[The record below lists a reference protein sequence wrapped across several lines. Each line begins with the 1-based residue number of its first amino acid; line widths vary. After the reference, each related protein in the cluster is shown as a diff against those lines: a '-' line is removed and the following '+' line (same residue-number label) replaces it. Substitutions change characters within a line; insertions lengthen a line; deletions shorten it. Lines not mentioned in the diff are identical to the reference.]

1 VRGNLRGGETKR
13 CSKQLTN
20 RTFTIPVSGTLPT
33 TLILCLR
40 LSWCVRVCNPKKKTI
55 TASQTNVFQKEMST
69 STNNSFDQPAA
80 KTSNAAITAA
90 AHGVSSIITWVIQK
104 KAPNSTIG
112 LTFRSR
118 NKRVVIDKVRGRA
131 SRKTDLVAGL
141 RVLKVCGHDV
151 TSASECVKHIHSA
164 PTGGIFIVTEGKHRA
179 ATKKN
184 KKEKAGVSIQKWP
197 NQNYVQIARVNP
209 MGMFRDLQVGQV
221 LYIINGNKINN
232 VMQALRLLRKKRKLR
247 LVTVDVRTAVDPF
260 DLIGENDHGGSESAE
275 AELGATE
282 DDDAD
287 DGSDSDEER
296 AAVDN
301 IADDDSAKF
310 SNSDAASMMSSSNW
324 DGQSA
329 TGSTASSTWSSVY
342 GEGQDGDEGED
353 GMLPSGFMDD
363 MVDALMPGE
372 IQMVTTKVIASVVKP
387 VKETKLGI
395 KFSLK
400 FDQHYVE
407 KIEKG
412 GIFGGCSELQVG
424 QRVVSVKGDYV
435 RSASIEDA
443 IIESKHVAGRITVE
457 TTDGD
462 FGESDEIANNLR
474 ERLIIHFEKPKE
486 KGRLGVGFQKRP
498 NNDGIGIVGVS
509 KEGFLAGLNIL
520 AIGDKVVG
528 INGKPCPDS
537 TEDLVGQIVAAE
549 GMFSLELSPVK
560 RDKEFELKRQEKDA
574 KELKRKEIEVLIP
587 EVGPAVIALVDK
599 PSWDC
604 KVGISLRKSLK
615 IDSILIAAIAD
626 DGLLHNSE
634 LRVGQKIVSINNTP
648 CPTNTI
654 SAIKLI
660 KGTPPG
666 PLRLE
671 ACEID
676 WSATLAKT
684 KPEGDAAI
692 TPAAPEAAAP
702 EAAPTNEEPEKE
714 EKEEPDE
721 MQDML
726 DDFEAQLQDAYDD
739 LNLDYDS
746 ADSSAVGDDQS
757 FATGIGS
764 TYIEHGK

>member
-1 VRGNLRGGETKR
+1 
-13 CSKQLTN
+13 
-20 RTFTIPVSGTLPT
+20 
-33 TLILCLR
+33 
-40 LSWCVRVCNPKKKTI
+40 
-55 TASQTNVFQKEMST
+55 MST
-69 STNNSFDQPAA
+69 GSNQSFDKPAP
-80 KTSNAAITAA
+80 KTSNAAATAA

-104 KAPNSTIG
+104 KMPTSTIG

-131 SRKTDLVAGL
+131 SRKTDLVPGL
-141 RVLKVCGHDV
+141 RVLKVCGIDV
-151 TSASECVKHIHSA
+151 TSASECVKHIHAA

-179 ATKKN
+179 ATKKS
-184 KKEKAGVSIQKWP
+184 KKEKAGISIQKWP
-197 NQNYVQIARVNP
+197 NQNYVQVARVNP
-209 MGMFRDLQVGQV
+209 VGMFRDLQVGQV

-260 DLIGENDHGGSESAE
+260 DLIGENDGGKDSTE
-275 AELGATE
+275 AEFGAT
-282 DDDAD
+282 DPDDANFD
-287 DGSDSDEER
+287 DDSDEER
-296 AAVDN
+296 AAVEN
-301 IADDDSAKF
+301 IDDDDSAKF
-310 SNSDAASMMSSSNW
+310 SNSDATSMMSSSNW

-329 TGSTASSTWSSVY
+329 GGSTAASQWSSVY
-342 GEGQDGDEGED
+342 GGDGQDGEEGED

-363 MVDALMPGE
+363 MANALMPGE

-387 VKETKLGI
+387 EKETKLGI

-400 FDQHYVE
+400 FDQHYIE
-407 KIEKG
+407 KIEKTG
-412 GIFGGCSELQVG
+412 LFGGCSELQVG

-443 IIESKHVAGRITVE
+443 IIESKHVAGRVTIE
-457 TTDGD
+457 ATDGD
-462 FGESDEIANNLR
+462 FGESDEVAKNLR
-474 ERLIIHFEKPKE
+474 ERLVIHFEKPKE

-498 NNDGIGIVGVS
+498 NNDGIGIVGIS

-520 AIGDKVVG
+520 AVGDKVVG
-528 INGKPCPDS
+528 INGKSCPDS
-537 TEDLVGQIVAAE
+537 TEDLVGQIVSSE
-549 GMFSLELSPVK
+549 GMFSLELSPVR
-560 RDKEFELKRQEKDA
+560 RDKEFEMKRQEKDA
-574 KELKRKEIEVLIP
+574 KDLKRKEIEVLTP
-587 EVGPAVIALVDK
+587 ELGPIVIAHVDK
-599 PSWDC
+599 PSRDC

-626 DGLLHNSE
+626 DGLLHGSE
-634 LRVGQKIVSINNTP
+634 LRVGQKIISINNTP

-671 ACEID
+671 ASEVD

-684 KPEGDAAI
+684 KPEGDV
-692 TPAAPEAAAP
+692 AAAP
-702 EAAPTNEEPEKE
+702 AAAAAVTAAETAAPDAAPSNAEPAKE
-714 EKEEPDE
+714 EKGEDAE

-726 DDFEAQLQDAYDD
+726 DDFEAQLQNAYND

-757 FATGIGS
+757 FATGLGS

>member
-1 VRGNLRGGETKR
+1 M
-13 CSKQLTN
+13 SA
-20 RTFTIPVSGTLPT
+20 PSA
-33 TLILCLR
+33 
-40 LSWCVRVCNPKKKTI
+40 PK
-55 TASQTNVFQKEMST
+55 
-69 STNNSFDQPAA
+69 P
-80 KTSNAAITAA
+80 SNAAITAA

-104 KAPNSTIG
+104 KTPTSTIG

-131 SRKTDLVAGL
+131 SRKTDLVPGL

-151 TSASECVKHIHSA
+151 TSASECVKHIHAA

-179 ATKKN
+179 ATKKS
-184 KKEKAGVSIQKWP
+184 KKEKAGISIQKWP

-209 MGMFRDLQVGQV
+209 VGMFRDLQVGQV
-221 LYIINGNKINN
+221 LFIINGNKINN

-247 LVTVDVRTAVDPF
+247 IVTVDVRTAVDPF
-260 DLIGENDHGGSESAE
+260 DLIGENDTGKDSGDT
-275 AELGATE
+275 ELGATE
-282 DDDAD
+282 ADDANDDD
-287 DGSDSDEER
+287 DSDEER
-296 AAVDN
+296 AAVDD
-301 IADDDSAKF
+301 IGDDDSARF
-310 SNSDAASMMSSSNW
+310 SNSDAGSQMSSSNW

-329 TGSTASSTWSSVY
+329 GGSTASSQWSSVY
-342 GEGQDGDEGED
+342 GEDKNPDEEGED

-363 MVDALMPGE
+363 MANALMPGE
-372 IQMVTTKVIASVVKP
+372 IQMVTTRVIASVIKP
-387 VKETKLGI
+387 EKDTKIGI

-407 KIEKG
+407 KIDKDG
-412 GIFGGCSELQVG
+412 LFGSCNEICVG
-424 QRVVSVKGDYV
+424 QRLVSVKGKNI
-435 RSASIEDA
+435 RSGSLEDA
-443 IIESKHVAGRITVE
+443 LREARGVSGRITFE

-462 FGESDEIANNLR
+462 FGESDEIANNLK

-486 KGRLGVGFQKRP
+486 KGRLGVGFQKKP
-498 NNDGIGIVGVS
+498 DTEGIGIVGIS
-509 KEGFLAGLNIL
+509 KEGFLAELNIL
-520 AIGDKVVG
+520 AVGDQVIG
-528 INGKPCPDS
+528 INGNPCPGS
-537 TEDLVGQIVAAE
+537 TEELVSQIVAAQ
-549 GMFSLELSPVK
+549 GMFSLELSPVR
-560 RDKEFELKRQEKDA
+560 RDQEFKVKKQERDA
-574 KELKRKEIEVLIP
+574 KDLKRKEIEVLSP
-587 EVGPAVIALVDK
+587 ELGPSVLAEVEK
-599 PSWDC
+599 PAKDC

-626 DGLLHNSE
+626 DGLLKDSN

-671 ACEID
+671 ACEVD
-676 WSATLAKT
+676 WSATLAKHNST
-684 KPEGDAAI
+684 PEGGEA
-692 TPAAPEAAAP
+692 PAAPSAPAPAPAAAP
-702 EAAPTNEEPEKE
+702 EPAKEPEQ
-714 EKEEPDE
+714 DE

-726 DDFEAQLQDAYDD
+726 DDFEAQLQNAYND

-757 FATGIGS
+757 FATGFAS